1 MRIRLVRRRSARTTH
16 LIEVVAPRANA
27 ALLAPAEHLFANCAL
42 GAPFAVEVTATATA
56 RRFLVR
62 AGGADLARA
71 ATAQLHMAYPQ
82 ADLRTVELGED
93 SVADPARCFPGE
105 VVAACAL
112 TFRAPEYL
120 PIRTW
125 TDAEIDAM
133 RAPGADPIL
142 GILGALGGL
151 PDGWRASYQLAVAS
165 APDGWARRYLRLA
178 LERPLAAERGSARP
192 DGGAPAT
199 NTLAPVVLVG
209 LALGAWQVWQWYEA
223 GDWSR
228 LAQVVLALLTT
239 LALLA
244 TILRLRNGRAPH
256 DPQLVAQ
263 KVARPV
269 YHARLRLLVVA
280 PADASPGA
288 VRARLDQLA
297 AAFQQFTL
305 AAGNGFRATAHEFAA
320 GEVGATL
327 ADPLALV
334 EGGGTRRGRLA
345 LNTRELAG
353 LWHLP
358 QAGADVPLLAR
369 TAATRRAAL
378 PAAVAEGCPIG
389 VSAHQGYRGRVRLP
403 DEILRGHLLLVAKT
417 QMGKSSLLLHCIRHL
432 LDADHALLVVDPHSD
447 LARSALALVPP
458 GRAGDVIYLD
468 LGDMEHPCG
477 LNLID
482 ADLGWGRDLAVAN
495 TLDLFKRQFPDA
507 WGFRMEDAFRHG
519 LLTLYHANERR
530 CTADPAGGRDGQY
543 TILDLVPLYTNLAFR
558 RRVLREEVADPA
570 IADWWGEYIDP
581 LGRREQLEIF
591 NPVLS
596 KINRFGGTI
605 ASRHIVGQPRSTI
618 NPREWASAGRVVI
631 VDGAAGII
639 GEDTTAL
646 VCGAL
651 LNLARLAVA
660 AQVRFDRGERPPLT
674 IVVDEFHAI
683 PGADYEHILTELAK
697 YGANLLLA
705 TQSLARLDALD
716 FAGRRALKA
725 AVFATIN
732 GLCAFHTSAEDAAF
746 LIHELDGDGALA
758 PPDLTGLGAHRCYI
772 RMSSRGERHPAFLVE
787 LDPPP
792 TGDPATAARLART
805 SALRW
810 GTPRAA
816 VEAAL
821 AEVSTRR
828 RALRELSSPDL
839 GPDLT
844 GGAGL
849 GGRRNERRRPDGR
862 GQKGDAGRAT
872 GHDAGEARAAEGAAA
887 APEDGE

>member
-1 MRIRLVRRRSARTTH
+1 
-16 LIEVVAPRANA
+16 
-27 ALLAPAEHLFANCAL
+27 
-42 GAPFAVEVTATATA
+42 
-56 RRFLVR
+56 
-62 AGGADLARA
+62 
-71 ATAQLHMAYPQ
+71 MAYPQ

-93 SVADPARCFPGE
+93 SVADPARCIPGE
-105 VVAACAL
+105 VVAAYAL

-125 TDAEIDAM
+125 TDAEIDAA

-151 PDGWRASYQLAVAS
+151 PDGWRASYQLAVVP
-165 APDGWARRYLRLA
+165 APDDWARRYLRLA
-178 LERPLAAERGSARP
+178 LERPLAAERGSGRA
-192 DGGAPAT
+192 DEGTPAAST
-199 NTLAPVVLVG
+199 FAPVAIGG
-209 LALGAWQVWQWYEA
+209 LALGAWQVWLLYEA
-223 GDWSR
+223 GDWLWLTQVALVL
-228 LAQVVLALLTT
+228 LAA

-244 TILRLRNGRAPH
+244 TILRLRNGRALH

-305 AAGNGFRATAHEFAA
+305 AAGNGFLAATHEFAA
-320 GEVGATL
+320 GEEDVTL

-334 EGGGTRRGRLA
+334 EGGGSRRGRLA

-378 PAAVAEGCPIG
+378 PAAVASGYPIG
-389 VSAHQGYRGRVRLP
+389 VSAHQGHRGRIRLP
-403 DEILRGHLLLVAKT
+403 DETLRGHLLLVAKT
-417 QMGKSSLLLHCIRHL
+417 QMGKSSLLLHCIRYL
-432 LDADHALLVVDPHSD
+432 LDEERALLVVDPHSD
-447 LARSALALVPP
+447 LARAALALVPP
-458 GRAGDVIYLD
+458 GREGDVIHLD
-468 LGDMEHPCG
+468 LGDPEHPCG

-530 CTADPAGGRDGQY
+530 CVADPAGGRDGQY

-558 RRVLREEVADPA
+558 RRVLREEVGDPA

-596 KINRFGGTI
+596 KINRFGGTV

-618 NPREWASAGRVVI
+618 NPREWASAGRIVI

-725 AVFATIN
+725 TVFATIN

-746 LIHELDGDGALA
+746 LVHELDGDGALA
-758 PPDLTGLGAHRCYI
+758 PPDLTGLGPHRCYV

-792 TGDPATAARLART
+792 TGDPATAARLARA

-810 GTPRAA
+810 GTPCAA
-816 VEAAL
+816 VEANL
-821 AEVSTRR
+821 AAVSTRR
-828 RALRELSSPDL
+828 RALRESPQPDL
-839 GPDLT
+839 GADLT
-844 GGAGL
+844 GGAGS
-849 GGRRNERRRPDGR
+849 GGR
-862 GQKGDAGRAT
+862 GQKGDADRAT
-872 GHDAGEARAAEGAAA
+872 GHDDVETRADGGDTDA